1 MLNNRVIPSLLL
13 SNNGLVKTIKFK
25 KEIYIGDPINTIRI
39 FNDKEVDELSLIDI
53 HASKNKSGPNFQT
66 IQRITDECFIPLSYG
81 GGIRNIED
89 IKKIFKIGVEK
100 VILNSSAISNPN
112 LINEASK
119 MFGSQ
124 SIVVSVDIKKDFF
137 GKLNIIKPDNNKKIS
152 ISVNDYILD
161 MQDRG
166 AGEIL
171 VNDINRDG
179 VMQGMNL
186 DFIKNISKK
195 LQIPL
200 IAAGG
205 VGDLQH
211 IKEGIDAGASAIA
224 VGSFFVFNG
233 PLKAVLISYPD
244 YNTLQNLFK

>member
-137 GKLNIIKPDNNKKIS
+137 GKLNVIKPDNNKKIS

>member
-1 MLNNRVIPSLLL
+1 MKHHL
-13 SNNGLVKTIKFK
+13 
-25 KEIYIGDPINTIRI
+25 
-39 FNDKEVDELSLIDI
+39 ELHL
-53 HASKNKSGPNFQT
+53 
-66 IQRITDECFIPLSYG
+66 TDEI
-81 GGIRNIED
+81 
-89 IKKIFKIGVEK
+89 IF
-100 VILNSSAISNPN
+100 
-112 LINEASK
+112 
-119 MFGSQ
+119 
-124 SIVVSVDIKKDFF
+124 DFF
-137 GKLNIIKPDNNKKIS
+137 GKLNIIKPYNNKKIS

-186 DFIKNISKK
+186 DFIKNISKE

-211 IKEGIDAGASAIA
+211 IKEGIDAGASAVA

>member
-39 FNDKEVDELSLIDI
+39 FNEKEVDELSLIDI

-66 IQRITDECFIPLSYG
+66 IQRVTDECFIPLSYG

-89 IKKIFKIGVEK
+89 IEKIFKIGVEK
-100 VILNSSAISNPN
+100 VILNSSAILNPN

-137 GKLNIIKPDNNKKIS
+137 GKLNIIKPYNNKKIS

-186 DFIKNISKK
+186 DFIKNISKE

-211 IKEGIDAGASAIA
+211 IKEGIDAGASAVA

>member
-137 GKLNIIKPDNNKKIS
+137 GKLNVIKPDNNKKIS

-186 DFIKNISKK
+186 DFIKNISKE